1 MIFKHC
7 AENENESKTWKK
19 LADKVTTPFVFVA
32 LNLKAFP
39 DNWGNF
45 ERALRLLI
53 NSKNI
58 AVLSPATKNVQS
70 GHWKSHCWQAE
81 MAQYKLILTPGY
93 FQSQCDCMKCT
104 LLWEDYGPFV
114 TKTKHL
120 TNFLDPNLGSPYL
133 MFTDFFLRL
142 KLSEQNILSCPDLMV
157 ETIIANHS
165 TANLD
170 WLSLAQ
176 KWQFQQVSI
185 DHGPADEKIAE
196 FTCQDIHK
204 VCEPEKQTQS
214 FLAPLCCSRGANH
227 IVRVLDTIS
236 TQLDIHYELDSG
248 SLLGAVK
255 LNNFIPWD
263 IDGDVYI
270 DTQDMKHFHH
280 NGSARFMLNTEG
292 IGNNY
297 IIIKFPSDRSGK

>member
-1 MIFKHC
+1 MGK
-7 AENENESKTWKK
+7 
-19 LADKVTTPFVFVA
+19 
-32 LNLKAFP
+32 
-39 DNWGNF
+39 F

-58 AVLSPATKNVQS
+58 AVVSPATKNVQS

-81 MAQYKLILTPGY
+81 MTQYKLILTPGY

-120 TNFLDPNLGSPYL
+120 TNFLDTNVGSPHL

-176 KWQFQQVSI
+176 KWQFQEVSI

-292 IGNNY
+292 IGNVQ
-297 IIIKFPSDRSGK
+297 F